1 MKFFP
6 SPSQKEAGLILA
18 ARFCLYT
25 QNYKEAFR
33 ISNKILDAK
42 QSSGGSTAFELEA
55 TTIVQWC
62 TIAEIEMLGS
72 IDQSSRQQLQAIN
85 DLYSNN
91 RNNEQ
96 FDPDSLMVWAKSR
109 HILSRMSEVLNI
121 LNQVSR

>member
-1 MKFFP
+1 M
-6 SPSQKEAGLILA
+6 QKEAGLILA

-72 IDQSSRQQLQAIN
+72 IDQSSRHQLSAIN

-121 LNQVSR
+121 LNQVCNS

>member
-1 MKFFP
+1 
-6 SPSQKEAGLILA
+6 
-18 ARFCLYT
+18 
-25 QNYKEAFR
+25 
-33 ISNKILDAK
+33 
-42 QSSGGSTAFELEA
+42 
-55 TTIVQWC
+55 
-62 TIAEIEMLGS
+62 MLGS

-121 LNQVSR
+121 LNQVSPLKLSSDPFCIHFEHNLMTI